1 MQRTLK
7 VWDGKEVHL
16 ALIDKT
22 LVCRDCGRE
31 FTFTVGE
38 QEFYSSRGLLNEPT
52 HCPKCR
58 AARHRQRSTG
68 GGSRQVYRAICDT
81 CGVETTVP
89 FEPKWGRPVY
99 CGDCYAKIKGKTQ

>member
-7 VWDGKEVHL
+7 GEDGNEGGKGDKRSKEVHL
-16 ALIDKT
+16 TLIDKT

-38 QEFYSSRGLLNEPT
+38 QEFYSSHGLLNEPK

-58 AARHRQRSTG
+58 AAWRRQRSTG
-68 GGSRQVYRAICDT
+68 GGSRQVYCR
-81 CGVETTVP
+81 
-89 FEPKWGRPVY
+89 
-99 CGDCYAKIKGKTQ
+99 DCYAKIRGSQ